1 MVGALGT
8 MEAVG
13 FFTTGN
19 KVVSLVMTIITA
31 VTSTIIPRMSYLVGN
46 GKEEEAAFLQKKT
59 INLLNYMSLPM
70 IAGLVILAKPIILV
84 FSGEE
89 FLPSVIVLQ
98 ILSFLLI
105 VIPWSSFLGLQIL
118 YPIRK
123 EKYGNYAVIIGALV
137 NLVLNFFLIP
147 QYAYVGV
154 AVSVVCAETV
164 ITLAHY
170 IFAMK
175 YMKLKLHDFIPIKS
189 VVSTLVMAL
198 VVYVCSSYS
207 DYPVCVVVWVIV
219 GALVYVGTLLLMKDK
234 FMKNVIFKIINR

>member
-1 MVGALGT
+1 
-8 MEAVG
+8 
-13 FFTTGN
+13 
-19 KVVSLVMTIITA
+19 
-31 VTSTIIPRMSYLVGN
+31 
-46 GKEEEAAFLQKKT
+46 
-59 INLLNYMSLPM
+59 MSLPM

-147 QYAYVGV
+147 RYAYVGV

-164 ITLAHY
+164 ITL
-170 IFAMK
+170 
-175 YMKLKLHDFIPIKS
+175 
-189 VVSTLVMAL
+189 VTL
-198 VVYVCSSYS
+198 YFCQ
-207 DYPVCVVVWVIV
+207 
-219 GALVYVGTLLLMKDK
+219 
-234 FMKNVIFKIINR
+234 

>member
-1 MVGALGT
+1 

-154 AVSVVCAETV
+154 AVSVAVSYTHL
-164 ITLAHY
+164 TL
-170 IFAMK
+170 
-175 YMKLKLHDFIPIKS
+175 PTTS
-189 VVSTLVMAL
+189 RV
-198 VVYVCSSYS
+198 
-207 DYPVCVVVWVIV
+207 
-219 GALVYVGTLLLMKDK
+219 
-234 FMKNVIFKIINR
+234 